1 MASATASISSHAIA
15 LRDLK
20 GEISFFQSSNFLYIP
35 IPLL

>member
-20 GEISFFQSSNFLYIP
+20 GEDSSSSA
-35 IPLL
+35 LLSHSVI